1 MLKVTVVLF
10 AVGYNPFNP
19 LMKGQVNFHFPMV
32 GKMIAICKE
41 VKVLAHYACLGE
53 LKGNGFATK
62 KGDRNAAFFLYNKG
76 IIASSERNNKT
87 CLIASESRHDINEVN
102 IPF

>member
-32 GKMIAICKE
+32 EKMIAICKE

-62 KGDRNAAFFLYNKG
+62 KGDRNAAFFMQQRYH
-76 IIASSERNNKT
+76 R
-87 CLIASESRHDINEVN
+87 
-102 IPF
+102 